1 MEPEEPLMGPEDPEG
16 APDTLEVPA
25 RPGPSDT
32 AELPEPPQQDQA
44 EEEADG
50 EQRRS
55 RRPALLARFPR
66 LFWRPD
72 VDHEWPDDPKV
83 VKRKHLVRY
92 GELRGD
98 LGVWVDD
105 VEPRWRRL
113 DHRAR
118 ILQNQFWRQHLA
130 LIFGGLV
137 ATILGAIQ
145 AAVGGGVVALAV
157 AQAVLAGV
165 LAGLTVL
172 IRSRRVQQRFLTA
185 RLSAERVKSEYF
197 LYLGRVGE
205 YDEPDREF
213 RLGQQVSDIE
223 AAEGA
228 A

>member
-1 MEPEEPLMGPEDPEG
+1 
-16 APDTLEVPA
+16 
-25 RPGPSDT
+25 
-32 AELPEPPQQDQA
+32 
-44 EEEADG
+44 
-50 EQRRS
+50 
-55 RRPALLARFPR
+55 LLARFPK

-98 LGVWVDD
+98 LGVWVDA

-130 LIFGGLV
+130 LIIGGLA
-137 ATILGAIQ
+137 ATALGAIQ
-145 AAVGGGVVALAV
+145 AAVGGGVVGLAA

-172 IRSRRVQQRFLTA
+172 IRSRRAQQRFLTT

-197 LYLGRVGE
+197 LFLGRVGD
-205 YDEPDREF
+205 YDEPGREL
-213 RLGQQVSDIE
+213 RLDQQVSDIE